1 MPTEN
6 PILRRSQPMPAM
18 ENPFTRFGLRENPFP
33 TSPTV
38 TPQSSDPRVNGDI
51 YCTELRAVE
60 EDQFEQLLIP
70 RAGQAASRPIALLMD
85 YATRRGRGIGKTA
98 FLNRQRRRI
107 MLDLGDRL
115 TDGAYVMLAAHVI
128 PEGGGR
134 TRKFWQFVRSVALSL
149 NSQYCISTAIWRLRA
164 FSGLIE
170 DNVLGQVTLENMG
183 STLGDDRW
191 LQEHN
196 VDVLFTLNHE
206 VERMLVR
213 AGVREDVARSLS
225 VDGAS
230 PEAWEQ
236 RFLRHQSDPWWR
248 TEGHLLIFDDLVRL
262 FQAADISRVLLLVD
276 EVEKIVRPQNSQERR
291 AFVDD
296 LRRFF
301 VDGPYQNIYT
311 HMYGLLLTIH
321 PYVQEL
327 WQPYWKAAGLD
338 RVCPLGG
345 GAASQYT
352 IYFYPFKAEDAAVPL
367 VKAYLDY
374 FRIKDGDRGSLEPF
388 DEEAVVR
395 SLDLE
400 GGLPGPMLNLLRL
413 AMDEAIKEGWQ
424 TIHAD
429 QIESIF
435 GANPPSEPE
444 DEAVLDNLPA
454 VKVDLTGNE

>member
-1 MPTEN
+1 
-6 PILRRSQPMPAM
+6 
-18 ENPFTRFGLRENPFP
+18 
-33 TSPTV
+33 
-38 TPQSSDPRVNGDI
+38 
-51 YCTELRAVE
+51 
-60 EDQFEQLLIP
+60 
-70 RAGQAASRPIALLMD
+70 
-85 YATRRGRGIGKTA
+85 
-98 FLNRQRRRI
+98 
-107 MLDLGDRL
+107 
-115 TDGAYVMLAAHVI
+115 
-128 PEGGGR
+128 
-134 TRKFWQFVRSVALSL
+134 
-149 NSQYCISTAIWRLRA
+149 
-164 FSGLIE
+164 
-170 DNVLGQVTLENMG
+170 
-183 STLGDDRW
+183 
-191 LQEHN
+191 
-196 VDVLFTLNHE
+196 